1 MKGLKFLCI
10 VFLAALIGSCNK
22 TLDPKVYSSLTNANA
37 FNTVS
42 DAIAAV
48 NAVYARLKG
57 PAVGDNFDYWTVRH
71 FALTDLT
78 TDLGHCSYGGDPG
91 QLSLAVWNSS
101 NGLLA
106 EDWRQIYKLIA
117 NANNAILNISPMT
130 SITDAEKKQ
139 FLAEIKFLRS
149 VAYMDLTDAWGPV
162 ILVTENEVANPNYT
176 SQPAPT
182 AVADIE
188 TLLIKD

>member
-1 MKGLKFLCI
+1 MNKYKIFIFL
-10 VFLAALIGSCNK
+10 LAVLLQYSCNK
-22 TLDPKVYSSLTNANA
+22 TLDPKVYSSLTSVNA
-37 FNTVS
+37 FVTKS
-42 DAIAAV
+42 DAIAGV
-48 NAVYARLKG
+48 NSVYARLKG

-130 SITDAEKKQ
+130 AITDAEKKH
-139 FLAEIKFLRS
+139 FLSEIKFLRAI
-149 VAYMDLTDAWGPV
+149 AYMDLTDAWGPRNFGDRKRSCQSK
-162 ILVTENEVANPNYT
+162 LHQSAGTGFCGRY
-176 SQPAPT
+176 
-182 AVADIE
+182 
-188 TLLIKD
+188 

>member
-1 MKGLKFLCI
+1 MKKYSFLFI
-10 VFLAALIGSCNK
+10 VAAYILAGCNK
-22 TLDPKVYSSLTNANA
+22 SLDTTIYSNLTTANA
-37 FNTVS
+37 FKTKA

-78 TDLGHCSYGGDPG
+78 TDVGHCDYGGDPG
-91 QLSLAVWNSS
+91 QLSLVQWNSA

-117 NANNAILNISPMT
+117 NANNAIYNVSAMT
-130 SITDAEKKQ
+130 TIGNDAKSQ
-139 FLAEIKFLRS
+139 FVAEMKFLRAI
-149 VAYMDLTDAWGPV
+149 AYSDLTDA
-162 ILVTENEVANPNYT
+162 
-176 SQPAPT
+176 
-182 AVADIE
+182 
-188 TLLIKD
+188 